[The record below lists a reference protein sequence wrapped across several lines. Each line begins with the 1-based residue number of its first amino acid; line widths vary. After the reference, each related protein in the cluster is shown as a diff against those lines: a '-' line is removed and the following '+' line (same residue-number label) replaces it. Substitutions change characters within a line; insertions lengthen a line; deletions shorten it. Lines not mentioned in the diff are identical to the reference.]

1 MGIYYCRLLRVGSI
15 FMRKKIDTQKEQPI
29 EEVEQSGRYARSTDA
44 DSFFLFSPPDFSLVG
59 CHC

>member
-1 MGIYYCRLLRVGSI
+1 
-15 FMRKKIDTQKEQPI
+15 MRKKIDTQKEQPSG
-29 EEVEQSGRYARSTDA
+29 EVEQAGRYAHNNDA

>member
-1 MGIYYCRLLRVGSI
+1 MKYCSLLRIGSI
-15 FMRKKIDTQKEQPI
+15 FMRKKIDTQKEQPSG
-29 EEVEQSGRYARSTDA
+29 EVEQAGRYARNNDA